1 MRSDRG
7 RTAIITLGL
16 SLAPALLSSCGE
28 ETAPPGGAAG
38 ATTGGAGSAAST
50 GSATST
56 GGESGAATG
65 GTGAAGGASATGGT
79 GGAGAGG
86 GAGGGENGGGGGAGG
101 RDEGPAA
108 TFRNPLNT
116 AMGSDP
122 WLLYHEGSYYLSAT
136 TWSNVLTMRRS
147 PTLEGLKTAPAV
159 TIWTG
164 DDPSRCCNMWAPEFH
179 LLDGPNGKRWYFYY
193 TAGPSGTNTDNQ
205 RMHVLE
211 SAGTDPMGPY
221 TYKGRLFIASADH
234 WAIDGSVMQLDGRLY
249 YLFSQWT
256 TDQNIYIAAMRDP
269 WTLTGQRVLLSSPTH
284 PWERQDGNVNEGP
297 VALQRDG
304 KTFIV
309 YSASACW
316 GPNYKLGMLTYGG
329 GDPLRTSSWIKGE
342 QPVFQRSDAESVYGP
357 GHNGFFTSPDGTEH
371 WIVYHANDSARG
383 GCDTQRTTRAQ
394 RFTWNSDGTPNF
406 GVPVG
411 TSVDIQVPSGE

>member
-1 MRSDRG
+1 MHFTWRSATLTTG
-7 RTAIITLGL
+7 LLLGL
-16 SLAPALLSSCGE
+16 ALLAGCGE
-28 ETAPPGGAAG
+28 QTSPPRDAAGTTTGSAGGGGA
-38 ATTGGAGSAAST
+38 TSAAS
-50 GSATST
+50 A
-56 GGESGAATG
+56 G
-65 GTGAAGGASATGGT
+65 GTGGSDS

-86 GAGGGENGGGGGAGG
+86 AASGGGSGTGSSGNGGTGGSGGG
-101 RDEGPAA
+101 PVA
-108 TFRNPLNT
+108 TFQNPLNRDQ
-116 AMGSDP
+116 GSDP
-122 WLLYHEGSYYLSAT
+122 WLLYHEGNYYLSAT
-136 TWSNVLTMRRS
+136 TWSDVLTMRRS
-147 PTLEGLKTAPAV
+147 PTIEGLKTAPAV
-159 TIWTG
+159 TVWTG

-193 TAGPSGTNTDNQ
+193 TAGPSGPNTDHQ

-221 TYKGRLFIASADH
+221 TYKARLYVREADH

-256 TDQNIYIAAMRDP
+256 TDQNIYIAAMSNP

-284 PWERQDGNVNEGP
+284 AWERQAGNVNEGP
-297 VALQRDG
+297 VALQRGG

-316 GPNYKLGMLTYGG
+316 GPDYKLGMLTYGG
-329 GDPLRTSSWIKGE
+329 GDPLRTSSWIKSAE
-342 QPVFQRSDAESVYGP
+342 PVFQRSDEYFVYGP
-357 GHNGFFTSPDGTEH
+357 AHNGFFTSPDGTEH

-394 RFTWNSDGTPNF
+394 KFTWNDDGTPNF
-406 GVPVG
+406 GVPVA
-411 TSVDIQVPSGE
+411 TDVDIPVPSGE